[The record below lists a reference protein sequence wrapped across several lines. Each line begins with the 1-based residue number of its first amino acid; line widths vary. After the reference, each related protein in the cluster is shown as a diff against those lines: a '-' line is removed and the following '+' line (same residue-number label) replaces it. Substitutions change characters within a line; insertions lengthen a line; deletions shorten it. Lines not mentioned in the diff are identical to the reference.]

1 MILVVVIASRRG
13 ARQMLG
19 FAAHPA
25 RRWEPKRLR
34 LRLFSIAG
42 RLAHHA
48 RHQLLHLGADHRW
61 TELLLVARAAITG
74 LPARPG

>member
-1 MILVVVIASRRG
+1 MQLACELL
-13 ARQMLG
+13 AWTQMLG

-34 LRLFSIAG
+34 LRLLSVAG

-48 RHQLLHLGADHRW
+48 RHRLLHLAERRW
-61 TELLLVARAAITG
+61 TELLLTGRTAITS
-74 LPARPG
+74 LPRPG